1 MNKITHLNAT
11 TLAEATA
18 ALGSNAAVVAGGTD
32 IIGSLKGMIFA
43 EPPSNLVNLKTI
55 PGLDYIKEEGGVLKI
70 GAMAKLTDIHESSTV
85 SSTYPA
91 LADAARLVATPQLRN
106 MGTIGG
112 NLCQEVRCW
121 YFRAEHNAFHC
132 FRKGGDTCFGVAGDN
147 RYLAILG
154 GQICFAVC
162 PSDTAIALTALGATL
177 VTTER
182 SIPIDDFFVV
192 LGNNLNDNEIV
203 TEIQVPAPASGTKQ
217 AFIKFAERRSID
229 FSISSVAVATNSSE
243 TKIVLGG
250 VAPVPYRATAAEEF
264 LAGKSMN
271 AANAASA
278 GEEAVK
284 AARPQTMNRYK
295 VQITKTLVERAL
307 IAAK

>member
-1 MNKITHLNAT
+1 MNKVTHLNAT

-18 ALGSNAAVVAGGTD
+18 ALGPNAAVVAGGTD

-43 EPPSNLVNLKTI
+43 EPPSSLVNLKTI

-70 GAMAKLTDIHESSTV
+70 GALTKLTDIHESSTV

-106 MGTIGG
+106 MGTLGG

-154 GQICFAVC
+154 GQICFAVH
-162 PSDTAIALTALGATL
+162 PSDTAVALTALGATL

-217 AFIKFAERRSID
+217 AFIKFAERRAID
-229 FSISSVAVATNSSE
+229 FSISSVAVAVSSSDA
-243 TKIVLGG
+243 KIVLGG

-264 LAGKSMN
+264 LAGKSIN